1 MSNLAEAMEIYLAI
15 GERMGLKGPE
25 LKAFLAEQQ
34 ALEKTR
40 LNEERD
46 EWAAARAKEKEK
58 SDHEIALA
66 HEQQALAK
74 AKQEQEIA
82 LVKAKQDQE
91 LALAQAKQDQEMAL
105 AHEQSVREK
114 EKLERDFT
122 FAQEQ
127 TALARE
133 REIREKARQDQEFAL
148 ARIHDSQEKER
159 REEEFILT
167 RSRVDREQAQLEKEQ
182 ILALA
187 REEKEH
193 VLTLAREEREQAM
206 VLARMTH
213 EREMRKLDRANAGGG
228 DRDHENDDADISD
241 TPVSARSSSNKSFGP
256 KIPAFDEVHDCMDSY
271 LQRFERYAEGQKW
284 VPDLW
289 AHYLSALLKGKA
301 LDVYGRL
308 STDQAKDYA
317 FVKDALLKRFQLT
330 EEGFKTT
337 FYTSKVE
344 VGESPTQF
352 IARLSNYLTRW
363 IDLSGIDKSYE
374 SLKELMIRE
383 QYLNISPKDLMLFIR
398 ERKPANNTLMAT
410 LAESFV
416 DAHRVSQVD
425 AAQHKAPFSKKQG
438 SFSKDQKKQ
447 DASSKPSTNTSSFKQ
462 DGTVKEQRTCYI
474 CSKQGHVA
482 KNCYQRNKPPKLGAM
497 TAAKIFPSAPKST
510 PTSVATGFSCK
521 AHHKVNCADC
531 MDIPSGAQAHS
542 CGAMIS
548 TVDNE
553 LELKCG
559 CFVPVL
565 NACKG
570 NSRYSQ

>member
-1 MSNLAEAMEIYLAI
+1 MSNLAEAMEKYLAI

-34 ALEKTR
+34 ALEKAR

-46 EWAAARAKEKEK
+46 ERAAARVKEKEK
-58 SDHEIALA
+58 SDHELALA
-66 HEQQALAK
+66 
-74 AKQEQEIA
+74 
-82 LVKAKQDQE
+82 KAKQDQE
-91 LALAQAKQDQEMAL
+91 LALAKTKQDQELARAQEQHVLAQEQHALAKAKQDQEIALAQAKHDQDIAL

-114 EKLERDFT
+114 EKLEREFT

-127 TALARE
+127 TVLARE

-148 ARIHDSQEKER
+148 ARTHDTQEKER

-193 VLTLAREEREQAM
+193 ILTLAREEREQAM
-206 VLARMTH
+206 VLARMTL

-241 TPVSARSSSNKSFGP
+241 TPVSARSSSNKFFGP

-330 EEGFKTT
+330 EEGFRTT

-352 IARLSNYLTRW
+352 IARLSN
-363 IDLSGIDKSYE
+363 
-374 SLKELMIRE
+374 
-383 QYLNISPKDLMLFIR
+383 
-398 ERKPANNTLMAT
+398 
-410 LAESFV
+410 
-416 DAHRVSQVD
+416 
-425 AAQHKAPFSKKQG
+425 
-438 SFSKDQKKQ
+438 
-447 DASSKPSTNTSSFKQ
+447 
-462 DGTVKEQRTCYI
+462 
-474 CSKQGHVA
+474 
-482 KNCYQRNKPPKLGAM
+482 
-497 TAAKIFPSAPKST
+497 
-510 PTSVATGFSCK
+510 
-521 AHHKVNCADC
+521 
-531 MDIPSGAQAHS
+531 
-542 CGAMIS
+542 
-548 TVDNE
+548 
-553 LELKCG
+553 
-559 CFVPVL
+559 
-565 NACKG
+565 
-570 NSRYSQ
+570 

>member
-1 MSNLAEAMEIYLAI
+1 MSNLAEAMEKYLTM

-25 LKAFLAEQQ
+25 LKAFLDKQQ
-34 ALEKTR
+34 EVEKTH

-46 EWAAARAKEKEK
+46 ERAAARAREKEK
-58 SDHEIALA
+58 LDHEL
-66 HEQQALAK
+66 ALAK
-74 AKQEQEIA
+74 AKH
-82 LVKAKQDQE
+82 
-91 LALAQAKQDQEMAL
+91 DQEMAL

-114 EKLERDFT
+114 EKLEREFT

-148 ARIHDSQEKER
+148 ARTHDSQEKER

-193 VLTLAREEREQAM
+193 ILTLAREEREQAM

-241 TPVSARSSSNKSFGP
+241 TPVSARSSSNKFFGP

-352 IARLSNYLTRW
+352 IARLSNYL
-363 IDLSGIDKSYE
+363 
-374 SLKELMIRE
+374 
-383 QYLNISPKDLMLFIR
+383 
-398 ERKPANNTLMAT
+398 
-410 LAESFV
+410 
-416 DAHRVSQVD
+416 
-425 AAQHKAPFSKKQG
+425 
-438 SFSKDQKKQ
+438 
-447 DASSKPSTNTSSFKQ
+447 
-462 DGTVKEQRTCYI
+462 
-474 CSKQGHVA
+474 
-482 KNCYQRNKPPKLGAM
+482 
-497 TAAKIFPSAPKST
+497 
-510 PTSVATGFSCK
+510 
-521 AHHKVNCADC
+521 
-531 MDIPSGAQAHS
+531 
-542 CGAMIS
+542 
-548 TVDNE
+548 
-553 LELKCG
+553 
-559 CFVPVL
+559 
-565 NACKG
+565 
-570 NSRYSQ
+570 

>member
-1 MSNLAEAMEIYLAI
+1 MSNLAEAMEKYLTM

-25 LKAFLAEQQ
+25 LKAFLDKQQ
-34 ALEKTR
+34 EVEKTR

-46 EWAAARAKEKEK
+46 ERAAARAREKEK
-58 SDHEIALA
+58 LDHELALA
-66 HEQQALAK
+66 
-74 AKQEQEIA
+74 
-82 LVKAKQDQE
+82 KAKQDQE
-91 LALAQAKQDQEMAL
+91 LALAKAKQDQEITRVQ
-105 AHEQSVREK
+105 EQHV
-114 EKLERDFT
+114 L
-122 FAQEQ
+122 AQEQ
-127 TALARE
+127 AALARE
-133 REIREKARQDQEFAL
+133 REVREKARQDQEFAL

-187 REEKEH
+187 REE
-193 VLTLAREEREQAM
+193 REQAM

-228 DRDHENDDADISD
+228 DRDHENDDADISV
-241 TPVSARSSSNKSFGP
+241 TPVSARSSSNKFFGP

-383 QYLNISPKDLMLFIR
+383 QYLNISPKD
-398 ERKPANNTLMAT
+398 
-410 LAESFV
+410 
-416 DAHRVSQVD
+416 
-425 AAQHKAPFSKKQG
+425 
-438 SFSKDQKKQ
+438 
-447 DASSKPSTNTSSFKQ
+447 
-462 DGTVKEQRTCYI
+462 
-474 CSKQGHVA
+474 
-482 KNCYQRNKPPKLGAM
+482 
-497 TAAKIFPSAPKST
+497 
-510 PTSVATGFSCK
+510 
-521 AHHKVNCADC
+521 
-531 MDIPSGAQAHS
+531 
-542 CGAMIS
+542 
-548 TVDNE
+548 
-553 LELKCG
+553 
-559 CFVPVL
+559 
-565 NACKG
+565 
-570 NSRYSQ
+570 

>member
-1 MSNLAEAMEIYLAI
+1 MSNLAEAMEKYLAI

-46 EWAAARAKEKEK
+46 ERAAARATDKEK

-82 LVKAKQDQE
+82 LAKAKQDQEIALVKAKQDQE
-91 LALAQAKQDQEMAL
+91 LALAQAKQDQESARL
-105 AHEQSVREK
+105 DRE
-114 EKLERDFT
+114 FT
-122 FAQEQ
+122 LAQEQ
-127 TALARE
+127 TALTRE
-133 REIREKARQDQEFAL
+133 REIKEKANQDQEFAL
-148 ARIHDSQEKER
+148 AKAQSETELALAKVRDSQEKER
-159 REEEFILT
+159 REQDFILT
-167 RSRVDREQAQLEKEQ
+167 KSRADREQAQLEREQ
-182 ILALA
+182 SMALA

-193 VLTLAREEREQAM
+193 IMTLAREEREQAM
-206 VLARMTH
+206 ALAHLTH
-213 EREMRKLDRANAGGG
+213 EREMRKLDRAKAGGG
-228 DRDHENDDADISD
+228 ERDHESDDADISD
-241 TPVSARSSSNKSFGP
+241 TPVSARSSSNKFFGP

-383 QYLNISPKDLMLFIR
+383 Q
-398 ERKPANNTLMAT
+398 
-410 LAESFV
+410 
-416 DAHRVSQVD
+416 
-425 AAQHKAPFSKKQG
+425 
-438 SFSKDQKKQ
+438 
-447 DASSKPSTNTSSFKQ
+447 
-462 DGTVKEQRTCYI
+462 
-474 CSKQGHVA
+474 
-482 KNCYQRNKPPKLGAM
+482 
-497 TAAKIFPSAPKST
+497 
-510 PTSVATGFSCK
+510 
-521 AHHKVNCADC
+521 
-531 MDIPSGAQAHS
+531 
-542 CGAMIS
+542 
-548 TVDNE
+548 
-553 LELKCG
+553 
-559 CFVPVL
+559 
-565 NACKG
+565 
-570 NSRYSQ
+570 

>member
-1 MSNLAEAMEIYLAI
+1 MSNLAEAMEKYLTM

-25 LKAFLAEQQ
+25 LKAFLDKQQ
-34 ALEKTR
+34 EVEKTR

-46 EWAAARAKEKEK
+46 ERAAARAKEKEK

-66 HEQQALAK
+66 HEQQALVKAKQEQENALAKARQDQEIALAK
-74 AKQEQEIA
+74 AKQDQELARAQEQHVLAQEQHALAKAKHDQEIA

-91 LALAQAKQDQEMAL
+91 IAL

-114 EKLERDFT
+114 EKLEREFT

-182 ILALA
+182 ILAIA

-193 VLTLAREEREQAM
+193 ILTLAREEREQAM

-213 EREMRKLDRANAGGG
+213 EREMRKLDRAKAGGG

-241 TPVSARSSSNKSFGP
+241 TPVSARSSSNKFFGP

-383 QYLNISPKDLMLFIR
+383 QYLN
-398 ERKPANNTLMAT
+398 
-410 LAESFV
+410 
-416 DAHRVSQVD
+416 
-425 AAQHKAPFSKKQG
+425 
-438 SFSKDQKKQ
+438 
-447 DASSKPSTNTSSFKQ
+447 
-462 DGTVKEQRTCYI
+462 
-474 CSKQGHVA
+474 
-482 KNCYQRNKPPKLGAM
+482 
-497 TAAKIFPSAPKST
+497 
-510 PTSVATGFSCK
+510 
-521 AHHKVNCADC
+521 
-531 MDIPSGAQAHS
+531 
-542 CGAMIS
+542 
-548 TVDNE
+548 
-553 LELKCG
+553 
-559 CFVPVL
+559 
-565 NACKG
+565 
-570 NSRYSQ
+570 

>member
-25 LKAFLAEQQ
+25 LKAFRAEQQ

-46 EWAAARAKEKEK
+46 ERAAARAKEKEK
-58 SDHEIALA
+58 SDQEL
-66 HEQQALAK
+66 ALAK
-74 AKQEQEIA
+74 ARQEQEIA
-82 LVKAKQDQE
+82 L
-91 LALAQAKQDQEMAL
+91 AQAKHDQEMAL

-114 EKLERDFT
+114 EKLEREFT

-148 ARIHDSQEKER
+148 AKIHDSQERER
-159 REEEFILT
+159 REEEFILA
-167 RSRVDREQAQLEKEQ
+167 RSRADREQAQLEKDQ
-182 ILALA
+182 SMALA
-187 REEKEH
+187 REEKEQSMA
-193 VLTLAREEREQAM
+193 LAREERQQAM
-206 VLARMTH
+206 ALAHLTH
-213 EREMRKLDRANAGGG
+213 EREMHKLDHARAGGG
-228 DRDHENDDADISD
+228 DRDHENDEADISD
-241 TPVSARSSSNKSFGP
+241 TPVSARSSSNKFFGP

-570 NSRYSQ
+570 NSRYSQVSNMPV